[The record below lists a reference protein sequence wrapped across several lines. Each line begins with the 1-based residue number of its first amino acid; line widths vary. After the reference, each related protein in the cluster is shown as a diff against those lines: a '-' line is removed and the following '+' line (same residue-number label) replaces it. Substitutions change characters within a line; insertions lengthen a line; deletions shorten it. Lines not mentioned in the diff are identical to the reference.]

1 MPVLA
6 SVSFKGGSG
15 KSSMVLALASAFAD
29 VNARVL
35 IIDADPNAPLVRW
48 SQMAGLP
55 DTIQVMPALD
65 SSQLEKAVQG
75 GRAYFDV
82 VLIDSEGSRRSLG
95 MRSAIMADAVLVP
108 CRLSVLDAIEA
119 IGVDILLR
127 STRGRTTIPL
137 AYVLSATNMLS
148 WRERTARDALEQLQ
162 RMQRPVLPGLPDRA
176 AHRAVWSYGGTI
188 HSLDDAAV
196 SGLPSARA
204 DAEALASAVL
214 TKLLDPAMHTELRHG
229 R

>member
-29 VNARVL
+29 ADARVL

-48 SQMAGLP
+48 SQMAGRP
-55 DTIQVMPALD
+55 DTIRVLPALD
-65 SSQLEKAVQG
+65 SAQLEKAVQV
-75 GRAYFDV
+75 GRTHFDD

-95 MRSAIMADAVLVP
+95 MQSAVLADAVLVP

-127 STRGRTTIPL
+127 SMMGNSNVRL
-137 AYVLSATNMLS
+137 AYAPSATTMLS
-148 WRERTARDALEQLQ
+148 WRERTARDAMEQLR
-162 RMQRPVLPGLPDRA
+162 RMQRPMLPGLPDRA

-188 HSLDDAAV
+188 HSLNDACV

-214 TKLLDPAMHTELRHG
+214 TKLLNPAMHMEMRHG

>member
-1 MPVLA
+1 MQVLA

-15 KSSMVLALASAFAD
+15 KSTIVLALASAFAD
-29 VNARVL
+29 AGARVL
-35 IIDADPNAPLVRW
+35 VIDADPNAPLMRW
-48 SQMAGLP
+48 SHMAGRP
-55 DTIQVMPALD
+55 DTIRVLPALD
-65 SSQLEKAVQG
+65 SAQLEKAAQG

-82 VLIDSEGSRRSLG
+82 VIIDSEGSRRSLG
-95 MRSAIMADAVLVP
+95 MQSAVLADAVLVP

-127 STRGRTTIPL
+127 STTGRSTIPL
-137 AYVLSATNMLS
+137 AYVPSATTMLS

-162 RMQRPVLPGLPDRA
+162 QMQRPVLPGLPDRA
-176 AHRAVWSYGGTI
+176 AHRAVWSYGGTV

-204 DAEALASAVL
+204 DAEALAAAVM
-214 TKLLDPAMHTELRHG
+214 TKLLDRGSHMEMRHG
-229 R
+229 